1 MRAVHAWLF
10 QDVYEWA
17 GRYRVVDVAKEG
29 SVFAPHRNGI
39 DAVLTAMARHN
50 ARVPW
55 ERLDRD
61 DTVTCAATTI
71 ALLNYA
77 HPFREGNGRTTKA
90 FLERLTALGRFT
102 MRWSAVT
109 PRQWSTACAHAMP
122 APGTMRTRPGE
133 LRPALEQIIQPR
145 DATTSSTR
153 ASRIPTLV
161 MPPPDQRRPGP
172 PGHPASCRATRPRRR
187 HSSVLTTPRL
197 APLPRRPRAPRPRA
211 MMGRP
216 SLRRITPDTSRL
228 FDGASIHRKEVRGL
242 CASVR
247 RATRL
252 PGAQDSAG
260 PRRGARSLAR
270 SQPSPGS

>member
-1 MRAVHAWLF
+1 MRPTAPRRLPLVAEQSGWREYFYPETLEHADGVVQGTLRNLLGERDDERLAAAEYPLARYRAHQLRLDPALVPHTLDAAEVRAVHTWLF

-17 GRYRVVDVAKEG
+17 GRYRVVDVAEEG
-29 SVFAPHRNGI
+29 SVFAPHGAGI

-109 PRQWSTACAHAMP
+109 PRQWGTACAHAMP

-172 PGHPASCRATRPRRR
+172 TRGTPPAAGPPG
-187 HSSVLTTPRL
+187 
-197 APLPRRPRAPRPRA
+197 
-211 MMGRP
+211 
-216 SLRRITPDTSRL
+216 
-228 FDGASIHRKEVRGL
+228 
-242 CASVR
+242 
-247 RATRL
+247 
-252 PGAQDSAG
+252 PGARRTGRG
-260 PRRGARSLAR
+260 PTL
-270 SQPSPGS
+270 

>member
-1 MRAVHAWLF
+1 MSSRGRCATSWVSATTSAWPLPSTPWPATAPTSCASTPNTLDAAEVRAVHARLF

-29 SVFAPHRNGI
+29 SVFASHRNGI

-172 PGHPASCRATRPRRR
+172 TRGTPPAAGPPG
-187 HSSVLTTPRL
+187 
-197 APLPRRPRAPRPRA
+197 
-211 MMGRP
+211 
-216 SLRRITPDTSRL
+216 
-228 FDGASIHRKEVRGL
+228 
-242 CASVR
+242 
-247 RATRL
+247 
-252 PGAQDSAG
+252 PGARRTGRG
-260 PRRGARSLAR
+260 PTL
-270 SQPSPGS
+270 

>member
-1 MRAVHAWLF
+1 MAEQSGWREYFYPETVVEHPGGVVQGTLRNLLGERDEARLSAIEYSLTLERWEALTRSPGLVAPTRDADEVRAVHAWLF

-29 SVFAPHRNGI
+29 SVFASHGAGI

-55 ERLDRD
+55 GRLDRD

-71 ALLNYA
+71 VLLNYA
-77 HPFREGNGRTTKA
+77 YPFREGNGRTTKA

-122 APGTMRTRPGE
+122 APGTMRTHPAA

-145 DATTSSTR
+145 DAATSSTR
-153 ASRIPTLV
+153 ASRIPALV

-172 PGHPASCRATRPRRR
+172 TRGTPPAAGPPG
-187 HSSVLTTPRL
+187 
-197 APLPRRPRAPRPRA
+197 
-211 MMGRP
+211 
-216 SLRRITPDTSRL
+216 
-228 FDGASIHRKEVRGL
+228 
-242 CASVR
+242 
-247 RATRL
+247 
-252 PGAQDSAG
+252 PGARRTGRG
-260 PRRGARSLAR
+260 PTL
-270 SQPSPGS
+270 